1 MTVTGLPVEQHSLRA
16 LIGAYLVLSKARI
29 VFMVLVTTAAGYWVG
44 GAGFDALL
52 FLNLM
57 IGTAL
62 VAGGTNAL
70 NQVWERDLDARMART
85 RRRPLPSGRLGTAH
99 AVIFSVAISVAGIAW
114 LAVAVGP
121 LASLLSFLTL
131 ASYLFIYTPLKTRTT
146 HCTVIGAAPGA
157 VPPMIGYAA
166 ATGVVDATSWALFA
180 FLFAWQLPHFLALS
194 WMYRDDYA
202 RGGFRMLSVG
212 DETGARVARHAY
224 AWSVVLLAAS
234 LVPFW
239 LGAAGIVYLVAAAV
253 AGCFLVWN
261 AHRFAATH
269 AMHAAKALFHGSNLY
284 LVVVMTML
292 VVGRT

>member
-1 MTVTGLPVEQHSLRA
+1 MSAAILPIERRSARSLVA
-16 LIGAYLVLSKARI
+16 DYLILSKARI
-29 VFMVLVTTAAGYWVG
+29 VMMVLITTAAGYWLG
-44 GAGFDALL
+44 GGQFDPIVFAH
-52 FLNLM
+52 LM

-85 RRRPLPSGRLGTAH
+85 RRRPLPSGSLSARH
-99 AVIFSVAISVAGIAW
+99 ALIFSIAISVIGIGW
-114 LAVAVGP
+114 LALAVNL
-121 LASLLSFLTL
+121 LASFLSFATL
-131 ASYLFIYTPLKTRTT
+131 ASYLFVYTPLKTRTT

-224 AWSVVLLAAS
+224 GWSLVLLATSA
-234 LVPFW
+234 VPFV
-239 LGAAGIVYLVAAAV
+239 LGAAGILYAAAAIA
-253 AGCFLVWN
+253 AGGALLWT
-261 AHRFAATH
+261 AHRFATTL
-269 AMHAAKALFHGSNLY
+269 AMKNARALFHGSNLY
-284 LVVVMTML
+284 LVVVMLAM
-292 VVGRT
+292 VVG

>member
-1 MTVTGLPVEQHSLRA
+1 MTVAVLPAESRSLRA
-16 LIGAYLVLSKARI
+16 LVGDYLVLSKARI
-29 VFMVLVTTAAGYWVG
+29 VVMVLVTTAAGYWVG
-44 GAGFDALL
+44 AGAFDPLL
-52 FLNLM
+52 FLHLM

-99 AVIFSVAISVAGIAW
+99 ALAFSVAISIAGIVW
-114 LAVAVGP
+114 LALAVNA
-121 LASLLSFLTL
+121 LASLLSFATL
-131 ASYLFIYTPLKTRTT
+131 ASYLFVYTPLKTRTT

-166 ATGVVDATSWALFA
+166 ATGLVDATSWALFA

-212 DETGARVARHAY
+212 DATGATVARHAY
-224 AWSVVLLAAS
+224 GWSLILLATS

-239 LGAAGIVYLVAAAV
+239 LGAAGIVYLVAAV
-253 AGCFLVWN
+253 AAGGALLWS
-261 AHRFAATH
+261 AHQFAATH
-269 AMHAAKALFHGSNLY
+269 AMKSAKALFHGSNLY
-284 LVVVMTML
+284 LVVVMTLM
-292 VVGRT
+292 VVG

>member
-1 MTVTGLPVEQHSLRA
+1 MTVAALPVEHRTLRA
-16 LIGAYLVLSKARI
+16 LAGDYLVLSKARI
-29 VFMVLVTTAAGYWVG
+29 VVMVLITTAAGYWVG
-44 GAGFDALL
+44 GAGFDPLL
-52 FLNLM
+52 FVHLM

-85 RRRPLPSGRLGTAH
+85 RRRPLPSGRLGTRH
-99 AVIFSVAISVAGIAW
+99 ALAFSIAISVAGIAW
-114 LAVAVGP
+114 LAIAVNP

-131 ASYLFIYTPLKTRTT
+131 ASYLFVYTPLKTRTT

-166 ATGVVDATSWALFA
+166 ATGVVDPTSWALFA

-212 DETGARVARHAY
+212 DASGAVVARHAY
-224 AWSVVLLAAS
+224 AWSVVLLATS
-234 LVPFW
+234 VVPFW
-239 LGAAGIVYLVAAAV
+239 LGATGIVYVAAALA
-253 AGCFLVWN
+253 AGSMLVWS
-261 AHRFAATH
+261 AHQFATTR
-269 AMHAAKALFHGSNLY
+269 AMRAAKTLFHGSNLY
-284 LVVVMTML
+284 LVVVMTAM
-292 VVGRT
+292 VVG